1 MEDQVNFVFKILIQ
15 FNSRTIKN
23 FSGLW
28 GLIAA
33 GLFKTEGLMS
43 SGSVTILI
51 WNSIGAAI
59 IIAWH
64 AVCGSIMFF
73 VLKKLGL
80 FRIAAKL
87 EESGLDVPYHDEP
100 AYIFTSRKGQY
111 FNS

>member
-1 MEDQVNFVFKILIQ
+1 MKKKFYKI
-15 FNSRTIKN
+15 
-23 FSGLW
+23 SGLW

-100 AYIFTSRKGQY
+100 AYIFTSRKGKYTSIHDFQ
-111 FNS
+111 FHEKFREKKV

>member
-1 MEDQVNFVFKILIQ
+1 M
-15 FNSRTIKN
+15 
-23 FSGLW
+23 
-28 GLIAA
+28 IAA

-73 VLKKLGL
+73 ILKRLGL

-100 AYIFTSRKGQY
+100 AYIFTSRKGKY
-111 FNS
+111 LNS